1 MSTVLSHTRWSRR
14 RRRRHCSLRSSDTYM
29 FLLCSA
35 ITDRNEI
42 FRKKSL
48 LYWRFAGNEAFWREI
63 RMRGIFTPN
72 QPFFL
77 CFTSDPPRLPVAVA
91 RPMDASGRDMCSTG
105 IWVLR
110 HHVHACALGQLKTFY
125 VFFSLVLYIVRQAL
139 WILHTRYLDFFHI
152 QVTLVAKTATI

>member
-1 MSTVLSHTRWSRR
+1 MRSFGRSLFFIGDSREMR
-14 RRRRHCSLRSSDTYM
+14 RFGGRSECEEFS
-29 FLLCSA
+29 FCVSPPLL
-35 ITDRNEI
+35 
-42 FRKKSL
+42 
-48 LYWRFAGNEAFWREI
+48 
-63 RMRGIFTPN
+63 
-72 QPFFL
+72 
-77 CFTSDPPRLPVAVA
+77 PPRLPVAVA

-110 HHVHACALGQLKTFY
+110 HHVHACAFGQLKTFY

>member
-1 MSTVLSHTRWSRR
+1 MSTVRSHTRWSRRR

-63 RMRGIFTPN
+63 RMRGIFTVSP
-72 QPFFL
+72 PL
-77 CFTSDPPRLPVAVA
+77 LPPRLPVAVA

-110 HHVHACALGQLKTFY
+110 HHVHACAFGQLKTFY